1 MTVLIVWTAAI
12 FSVPIAVSITTL
24 SLIVWTAAIFSV
36 PIAVSI
42 TTLSLIVWTAAIF
55 SVPIA
60 VSITTLSLIV
70 WTAAIFSVP
79 IAVTVYDII
88 TSCVNCSYF
97 LFFFSSTTQEDGCSY
112 SRLDTLSML
121 QGAGLHSQLACDW
134 LMSLYGQ
141 LREKLVAS
149 EKPGLCD
156 LLRSAMTVKQQQ
168 EKGVDLGSA
177 LRHAAESVFVRNMK
191 SLVARQVGLLFCLH
205 LSLQD
210 R

>member
-1 MTVLIVWTAAI
+1 
-12 FSVPIAVSITTL
+12 
-24 SLIVWTAAIFSV
+24 
-36 PIAVSI
+36 
-42 TTLSLIVWTAAIF
+42 
-55 SVPIA
+55 
-60 VSITTLSLIV
+60 
-70 WTAAIFSVP
+70 
-79 IAVTVYDII
+79 
-88 TSCVNCSYF
+88 
-97 LFFFSSTTQEDGCSY
+97 
-112 SRLDTLSML
+112 ML

-141 LREKLVAS
+141 LREKLATN

-191 SLVARQVGLLFCLH
+191 SLVARQVGLLSCLH

>member
-1 MTVLIVWTAAI
+1 M
-12 FSVPIAVSITTL
+12 
-24 SLIVWTAAIFSV
+24 
-36 PIAVSI
+36 
-42 TTLSLIVWTAAIF
+42 
-55 SVPIA
+55 
-60 VSITTLSLIV
+60 
-70 WTAAIFSVP
+70 P
-79 IAVTVYDII
+79 IAVTIYDII

-97 LFFFSSTTQEDGCSY
+97 LLFFSSTTQEDGCSY

-141 LREKLVAS
+141 LREKLAAN

-191 SLVARQVGLLFCLH
+191 SLVARQVGLLSCLH

>member
-1 MTVLIVWTAAI
+1 M
-12 FSVPIAVSITTL
+12 
-24 SLIVWTAAIFSV
+24 
-36 PIAVSI
+36 
-42 TTLSLIVWTAAIF
+42 
-55 SVPIA
+55 
-60 VSITTLSLIV
+60 
-70 WTAAIFSVP
+70 
-79 IAVTVYDII
+79 
-88 TSCVNCSYF
+88 NCSYF
-97 LFFFSSTTQEDGCSY
+97 LRAHSSQYYNIITDCVNIYFLSACSSQYYIINDCVNSYFLRAYSGHYLQHHHQLCELQLCFFLFFPTQEDGCSY

-141 LREKLVAS
+141 LREKLAAN

-168 EKGVDLGSA
+168 EKGVELGSA

-191 SLVARQVGLLFCLH
+191 SLVARQVGLLSCLH